1 MAEEWRR
8 TPVSEQR
15 FLFAETSNTIFDSL
29 CFGRSSRSRT
39 ILDATYELETE
50 RPAGRRFNRYIHPD
64 GDKNLIYRMMPSL
77 TLVQVACKQLGG
89 HVTPVIRLGASA
101 SLRQNGLRGE
111 RDISLRSKFVETP
124 ETADGNK
131 APYEEFTGHDFYHVQ
146 ILSTI
151 PKELQRAS
159 IGVADRL
166 RELGYT
172 KDADFLEDMEFNFPS
187 NCTSDQDRLDFISSL
202 LSQKKVYRKDPYEL
216 PPIIQTLLLDLFP
229 KLKVGSEPSG
239 ATAPPD
245 GK

>member
-1 MAEEWRR
+1 
-8 TPVSEQR
+8 
-15 FLFAETSNTIFDSL
+15 
-29 CFGRSSRSRT
+29 
-39 ILDATYELETE
+39 
-50 RPAGRRFNRYIHPD
+50 
-64 GDKNLIYRMMPSL
+64 MMPSL

-166 RELGYT
+166 RELGYA

-202 LSQKKVYRKDPYEL
+202 LSQKRVYRKDPYEL